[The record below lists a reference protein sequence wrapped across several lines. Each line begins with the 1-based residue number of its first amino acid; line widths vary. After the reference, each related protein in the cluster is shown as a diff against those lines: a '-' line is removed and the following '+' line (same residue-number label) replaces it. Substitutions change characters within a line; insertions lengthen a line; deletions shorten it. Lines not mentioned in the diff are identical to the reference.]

1 MMLEEYRRVDLEGGP
16 AYIRLEGA
24 ESLREVSTV
33 LFDCDGVLIDARDS
47 YNRSIGRTVSYLA
60 KELLKISVPEEAV
73 SEKVL
78 YSFRKSGGFNNDWD
92 TTYAVLLY
100 LFTRLPDEVLGRLRE
115 VHRLFQREGA
125 PNEPYK
131 RLLRARKTLG
141 ETRNA
146 SASSESVETGL
157 LKLAERADSRGL
169 VSIEEALTTDKFG
182 EAGRGF
188 ATLASYPGAVGVST
202 VTTVFEEF
210 FLGPDLF
217 YKRYGVR
224 PLFVTNSRGLVSY
237 EKPLVKEDTL
247 TRLAEM
253 LGGFRLGVVSGRS
266 RVTAEFTL
274 GRVFER
280 FSGELNVFIE
290 DDLAAALSR
299 GDYEQVREMGKP
311 SPYGLLKAE
320 KGASK
325 RGKILYVGDSKED
338 VIMVERANGV
348 KDRFIAAGVYGAA
361 HSPKDLV
368 DMFVEG
374 GVYLIAESVNDIHG
388 LLKIVAGEKM

>member
-60 KELLKISVPEEAV
+60 KELLKTSVPEEAV

-115 VHRLFQREGA
+115 VHSLFQREGA
-125 PNEPYK
+125 SNEPYK

-182 EAGRGF
+182 EAWRGF

-224 PLFVTNSRGLVSY
+224 PLFVANSRGLVSY

>member
-16 AYIRLEGA
+16 AYIRLEGV

-73 SEKVL
+73 SERVL

-131 RLLRARKTLG
+131 RLLRARTTLG
-141 ETRNA
+141 ETGNA
-146 SASSESVETGL
+146 SASSESIETGL
-157 LKLAERADSRGL
+157 LKLTERADSRGL

-182 EAGRGF
+182 EAWRGF
-188 ATLASYPGAVGVST
+188 ATLVSYPGAVGGST

-325 RGKILYVGDSKED
+325 PGKILYVGDSKED
-338 VIMVERANGV
+338 VIMVKRANGV